1 MPSDRLSP
9 APGAMPASPKTDYA
23 LGSTDRE
30 RQRLM
35 RQGAILRG
43 FLETA
48 FRAAGIGPGMRVL
61 DIGCGVGDVSLLASD
76 LVGPQGSV
84 VGVDRDPE
92 NVAWAAKRAAE
103 AGHSNIRFL
112 ANEITDFIHPQLF
125 DALVGRFILMY
136 LPDPAATLK
145 LLSRHLRGGAV
156 ITFCEPDYTVLS
168 TVVPEVPLLRQ
179 CEEWQRE
186 TFRASGARVDMGM
199 RLYHTFRD
207 SGFVD
212 MGMTV
217 SQLSGYGVRREM
229 IDFFVEGVR
238 SILPKIQQLRIAT
251 REEVNID
258 TLADRI
264 EAQARAVD
272 PQWVSIRYISAWARK
287 P

>member
-9 APGAMPASPKTDYA
+9 APGAMPTSPKTDYA

-61 DIGCGVGDVSLLASD
+61 DIGCGV
-76 LVGPQGSV
+76 
-84 VGVDRDPE
+84 
-92 NVAWAAKRAAE
+92 
-103 AGHSNIRFL
+103 
-112 ANEITDFIHPQLF
+112 
-125 DALVGRFILMY
+125 MY

-251 REEVNID
+251 LEEVNID